1 MKMKLAR
8 IVTLVYLIFLS
19 VAASA
24 QCGTPDN
31 YCQDGGSY
39 TVCSGVVYDDGGTA
53 NYGSGGV
60 ISICP
65 EVPGLATSLDF
76 IEFSLAENFNVNN
89 SDVFIIY
96 DGPDANAPALG
107 NFYGN
112 ELSGLSIKATA
123 NNPSGCLTLV
133 LIDRG
138 TANNAETSPAS
149 GFLANI
155 SCGTPCSSPTSFIET
170 LDPNT
175 VVQGESITGCVGQ
188 PITFSGSGSS
198 AQAGFVLSDYVWNYG
213 EGTIQTTSQAQT
225 QFIFQEPG
233 LYPVSLIAVDNN
245 GCPSLEGLP
254 IQVLVSTNPVFTDI
268 ATIDPSYC
276 LGTNIILDAGAVE
289 YPTWSSLPP
298 VIFAETISLPDI
310 DFGEPPVPYI
320 NELNFSFFDEGST
333 LENCDDLI
341 SIQTSLEHSFAG
353 DLSVQ
358 ITCPNGTTVVML
370 PQPNGMTSTFFGEPI
385 DNDEP
390 PQLGVPYDYFWTSN
404 PADPV
409 MGTIVTFGES
419 LPAGNYQSQGDLCA
433 LVGCPLN
440 GEWQITVTDHITADN
455 GWLTA
460 WTINF
465 APELYP
471 GVVTFTPTYGGGA
484 DSSFWSG
491 PNITFLDA
499 GADVIEL
506 NLTEPGTYEYTYE
519 TSNNFG
525 CTSDTTIS
533 ITIQEPPT
541 LFVGDDFAYQCQEVD
556 LTATLNGQPQ
566 PSCSG
571 ASQVVTY
578 CYPDNANYVE
588 TYCPDNP
595 GDGITFMSL
604 NFIQG
609 TLEIPLDDL
618 IIYDGQNTSAPI
630 LWNSL
635 DTNPATLAGVQ
646 ATATNPSGC
655 ITIQLTSDGSI
666 SCGTGFETEMI
677 YEVSCTSDV
686 EYIFEWSP
694 SAGLSAPQGSAVT
707 VEQINTTTTFN
718 VIAYPAD
725 FPECVVFDDITISVA
740 NDLQISLDD
749 LAQDC
754 LDSTLVL
761 EAPEI
766 LVGTA
771 PFIYTW
777 TRPDGTTENTE
788 TLVVSASQGSA
799 EYCVT
804 VTDVCNLTTEACVDV
819 IPYAPIPASFQI
831 DEGIGCAPHTVT
843 MTSDYTA
850 YQNLESMRWF
860 SGDGA
865 STSVFGSYS
874 FSYPNDGSFNPILE
888 LTDVN
893 GCVYRDTLD
902 QSIVVIPMPIADFI
916 MTPEAPVLPETTVRF
931 RDNSVNATSYQY
943 NFSNLGSSLEPDAE
957 FTFPDQR
964 GIYNIE
970 LIAFNELGCSDTI
983 RKELVIRDV
992 INIFIPNS
1000 FTPDGDGL
1008 NDVWR
1013 VEGTGFVGQNF
1024 ELVILNR
1031 WGQPVFQSTD
1041 PKVPW
1046 LGDMQGN
1053 GYYSQ
1058 DSLYFYILKVQ
1069 DIENDVRYEY
1079 QGHIVLVR

>member
-39 TVCSGVVYDDGGTA
+39 TVCSGVVYDDGGGEAYDGDAFITF
-53 NYGSGGV
+53 
-60 ISICP
+60 CP
-65 EVPGLATSLDF
+65 ETAGLAISLDF
-76 IEFSLAENFNVNN
+76 QGFNLNENFNANN
-89 SDVFIIY
+89 SDVLNVY
-96 DGPDANAPALG
+96 DGPDLNAPLLG
-107 NFYGN
+107 SF
-112 ELSGLSIKATA
+112 SGMQLQNVSIAGSV
-123 NNPSGCLTLV
+123 NNPSGCLTLE
-133 LIDRG
+133 LLDRG
-138 TANNAETSPAS
+138 TQNGTSNAPNP
-149 GFLANI
+149 GFQAII
-155 SCGTPCSSPTSFIET
+155 SCVNPCANPTSFIST
-170 LDPNT
+170 IDPAIVT
-175 VVQGESITGCVGQ
+175 QGNSITGCIGE
-188 PITFSGSGSS
+188 PLTFSSNGSS
-198 AQAGFVLSDYVWNYG
+198 AQTGFVISEYIWSFGNDEIETG
-213 EGTIQTTSQAQT
+213 TSQQVQYT
-225 QFIFQEPG
+225 YDEPG
-233 LYPVSLIAVDNN
+233 LYFVSLSVIDNN
-245 GCPSLEGLP
+245 DCISLENIP
-254 IQVLVSTNPVFTDI
+254 IQVLVSTNPLFNDI
-268 ATIDPSYC
+268 ASINPSYC
-276 LGTNIILDAGAVE
+276 LGTDITLNAGIVE
-289 YPTWSSLPP
+289 YPEWTSLPP
-298 VIFAETISLPDI
+298 LIFADTLPLPDGNGFTFVSNLEFDI
-310 DFGEPPVPYI
+310 
-320 NELNFSFFDEGST
+320 FDEGT
-333 LENCDDLI
+333 IIDDCEDLVN
-341 SIQTSLEHSFAG
+341 IQTSLEHSYAG
-353 DLSVQ
+353 DLDIS
-358 ITCPNGTTVVML
+358 ITCPNGTSVEML
-370 PQPNGMTSTFFGEPI
+370 PFPNGMTNTFFGEPVDDPSTPNI
-385 DNDEP
+385 VGIQYEY
-390 PQLGVPYDYFWTSN
+390 QWTAN
-404 PADPV
+404 PNDPV
-409 MGTIVTFGES
+409 MGDITTAGTP
-419 LPAGNYQSQGDLCA
+419 LPEGSYQSQGDLCA

-440 GEWQITVTDHITADN
+440 GIWTITITDNLAADD
-455 GWLTA
+455 GWLA
-460 WTINF
+460 SWTVNF

-541 LFVGDDFAYQCQEVD
+541 LFVGDDFAYQCQEVE

-609 TLEIPLDDL
+609 TLEIPFDDL
-618 IIYDGQNTSAPI
+618 IIYNGQNTSAPV
-630 LWNSL
+630 LWNSEAV
-635 DTNPATLAGVQ
+635 NPASLAGIEV
-646 ATATNPSGC
+646 TATNPSGC
-655 ITIQLTSDGSI
+655 ITIQLTSDGLF
-666 SCGTGFETEMI
+666 SCESGAENEME

-754 LDSTLVL
+754 PDSTLVL

-771 PFIYTW
+771 PFIYIW